1 MKNIILIGVLI
12 IALLVGFGTVIFY
25 NVQDYEYSLELKESI
40 PTSEVYVTL
49 SQSYPV
55 MQNFGGLQAVGNG
68 SLSNMSEQN
77 IQYVSTILG
86 KMTFENKG
94 VLSRVVEIPRLIA
107 CADLTATST
116 NLGFGGNNWVLALW
130 PTYTIYEPIFNN
142 SLDGLNQPVPQRYY
156 EPSIGITN
164 EIYPQNYYGY
174 GSSWYG
180 YNQQPIEV
188 KSGEKL
194 SYYISLKDSYLSIR
208 GTKSSVLKNTKIE
221 IYEIPTKEFN
231 PISPEITYDSL
242 IYNPTCEMLAREF
255 EPVKTIEII

>member
-25 NVQDYEYSLELKESI
+25 NVQDYEYNLELKDNI
-40 PTSEVYVTL
+40 PTSEVYVIL

-55 MQNFGGLQAVGNG
+55 FGSIPVEGNS
-68 SLSNMSEQN
+68 SLPMSEQN

-94 VLSRVVEIPRLIA
+94 VLSRIIEIPRLIA
-107 CADLTATST
+107 CVDLTATST
-116 NLGFGGNNWVLALW
+116 NSGFGGNNWVLALW

-142 SLDGLNQPVPQRYY
+142 SLDGFNQPVPQRYY
-156 EPSIGITN
+156 DSSVGIAD
-164 EIYPQNYYGY
+164 EIYPQNYYSY

-180 YNQQPIEV
+180 YGQQPIEV

-194 SYYISLKDSYLSIR
+194 SYYISLKDSNLNIR

-221 IYEIPTKEFN
+221 VYEIPTKEFN
-231 PISPEITYDSL
+231 PISPEIDYNSL
-242 IYNPTCEMLAREF
+242 IYNPTCDMLAKEF